1 MSTEAIKDA
10 LLEAAGKLAV
20 LRGAQRKFDEVC
32 READA
37 TVKEAEA
44 VFNAVRAETRATI
57 DAADTEVK
65 VAEADLIAYQ
75 EDVYQKLGISVD
87 VLGSKSGGQVSL

>member
-32 READA
+32 GEAESA
-37 TVKEAEA
+37 IKEAEA
-44 VFNAVRAETRATI
+44 AYDAVRQTERAKVA
-57 DAADTEVK
+57 AADSAVK
-65 VAEADLIAYQ
+65 DAEADLIAYQ
-75 EDVYQKLGISVD
+75 ESVYRDLGISVD
-87 VLGSKSGGQVSL
+87 VLGSKAGGQVSL